1 MHIGKY
7 GKKYNKCYKW
17 LSLFIYLFFWLSLDN
32 GFMSD
37 FYSFLC
43 LYVLPVF

>member
-17 LSLFIYLFFWLSLDN
+17 LSLDN

-37 FYSFLC
+37 VLFSFIC